1 MPNTPRNDEKKAQ
14 TTNSEEAIQ
23 EILRRVE
30 EKLRRKLRLG
40 GLTLDEIE
48 EQSQDIGEAVKRIVE
63 EESLHSEGTGYGG
76 TFQSCPQG
84 HRARYAGL
92 RSRQIITVSGV
103 RWLRRAYYHCSEC
116 GKGWCPTDQALG
128 LGRGQCSR
136 QVQALIARFS
146 SYLPYRIAAQEMAAV
161 CGIRLATSTV
171 ERYAQALGQRL
182 RQEWEQLEQVREAD
196 DLPASALPVS
206 VRPSRLHVTM
216 DGVMAHVGG
225 DWHEVK
231 LGCVYQTNAVGKA
244 VRGRYMAT
252 LSASVSFGKRLRVLA
267 HQAGGDRCRDV
278 AVVADGADWIW
289 QETGKHFPRSVQVV
303 DFYHAAEHLWA
314 YAHAR
319 FGEGTPAGK
328 EGTPAG
334 KEGTPA
340 ASEWMRVQ
348 KERLL
353 WDKVAEVIADVSA
366 WPAGKAADQELQ
378 RRLVGYLGKHRQ
390 RMRYQTFRE
399 AGYHIGSGVAESG
412 CKNVVQQRMKGS
424 GMRWSQEGAE
434 AQLQLCAHWKSAGVK
449 DFYAYTAPQNAS

>member
-1 MPNTPRNDEKKAQ
+1 MPDIPRKGKPQEEDSHN
-14 TTNSEEAIQ
+14 EEAVQ

-30 EKLRRKLRLG
+30 EKVRRKLRLG

-48 EQSQDIGEAVKRIVE
+48 EQSQDIGEEVKRIVE
-63 EESLHSEGTGYGG
+63 EESLQSEGTGDCG
-76 TFQSCPQG
+76 SSLACRQG
-84 HRARYAGL
+84 HRARYVGL
-92 RSRQIITVSGV
+92 RSRQVITVSGL
-103 RWLRRAYYHCSEC
+103 RWLTRAYYYCPQC

-128 LGRGQCSR
+128 LGRSQCSR

-146 SYLPYRIAAQEMAAV
+146 SYLPYRTVAQEMEAV
-161 CGIRLATSTV
+161 CGIRLATSTI

-182 RQEWEQLEQVREAD
+182 RQEWEQLEQVREAQ
-196 DLPASALPVS
+196 DLPASDLPVS

-231 LGCVYQTNAVGKA
+231 LGCVYQTMPEGKSSAGKSSAGKA
-244 VRGRYMAT
+244 ARTRYVAT
-252 LSASVSFGKRLRVLA
+252 LSPSVIFGKRLRVLA
-267 HQAGGDRCRDV
+267 HQAGSDRCRDV

-289 QETGKHFPRSVQVV
+289 QETGKHFPKSVQVV

-314 YAHAR
+314 FAHAR
-319 FGEGTPAGK
+319 FGEGTPA
-328 EGTPAG
+328 
-334 KEGTPA
+334 
-340 ASEWMRVQ
+340 ASEWMQVQ

-353 WDKVAEVIADVSA
+353 SDNVAQVIAEVSA
-366 WPAGKAADQELQ
+366 WSAGKAADQEMQ
-378 RRLVGYLGKHRQ
+378 RRLVGYLVKHQQ

-412 CKNVVQQRMKGS
+412 CKNVVQQRMKGP
-424 GMRWSQEGAE
+424 GMRWSREGAE

-449 DFYAYTAPQNAS
+449 DFYAYTAPRTVH

>member
-1 MPNTPRNDEKKAQ
+1 MPDPPRKDEQKEASSNEKEASS
-14 TTNSEEAIQ
+14 NEEAIQ

-48 EQSQDIGEAVKRIVE
+48 EQSQDIGEEVKRIVE
-63 EESLHSEGTGYGG
+63 EESLHSEGAGYRG
-76 TFQSCPQG
+76 TYQSCHQG
-84 HRARYAGL
+84 HCARYIGL
-92 RSRQIITVSGV
+92 RSRQVITVSGL
-103 RWLRRAYYHCSEC
+103 RWLRRAYYYCPAC
-116 GKGWCPTDQALG
+116 GTGWCPTDRALG

-146 SYLPYRIAAQEMAAV
+146 SYLPYRTVAQEMEAV
-161 CGIRLATSTV
+161 CGIRLATSTI

-182 RQEWEQLEQVREAD
+182 RQEWEQLEQVREAE
-196 DLPASALPVS
+196 DLPASDMPVS

-216 DGVMAHVGG
+216 DGVMTHVGG

-231 LGCVYQTNAVGKA
+231 LGCVYQTNSAGKA
-244 VRGRYMAT
+244 VRTRYVAT
-252 LSASVSFGKRLRVLA
+252 LRPSVVFGKRLRVLT

-303 DFYHAAEHLWA
+303 DFYHAAQHLWA
-314 YAHAR
+314 YAHVR
-319 FGEGTPAGK
+319 FG
-328 EGTPAG
+328 
-334 KEGTPA
+334 EGTPA

-353 WDKVAEVIADVSA
+353 SDGIAHVIAEVSA
-366 WPAGKAADQELQ
+366 WSAEKAADQEMQ
-378 RRLVGYLGKHRQ
+378 RRLVGYLSKHQ
-390 RMRYQTFRE
+390 SRMCYQTFRE

-412 CKNVVQQRMKGS
+412 CKNVVQQRMKGP
-424 GMRWSQEGAE
+424 GMRWSQQGAE

-449 DFYAYTAPQNAS
+449 DFYAYTAPQTAH